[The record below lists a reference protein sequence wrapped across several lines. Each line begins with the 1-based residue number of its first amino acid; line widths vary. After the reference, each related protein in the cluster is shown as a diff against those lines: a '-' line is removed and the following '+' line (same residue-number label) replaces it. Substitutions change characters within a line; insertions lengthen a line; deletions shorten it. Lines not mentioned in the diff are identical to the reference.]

1 MEAHIKKASLS
12 QKLRLHQC
20 SGILFLAVHAA
31 RRLECAVWPLL
42 GHSEGSRHW
51 WRPSC
56 MFLCRHV
63 GVHCHFVFAVGCGD
77 WGFLGGCM
85 GVCSLMIWVAL
96 MGVGVF

>member
-1 MEAHIKKASLS
+1 MDAHIKKASLS

-31 RRLECAVWPLL
+31 WGLECAVWPLL

-63 GVHCHFVFAVGCGD
+63 GVHFVFAVGCGD
-77 WGFLGGCM
+77 CRFLGGC
-85 GVCSLMIWVAL
+85 VWMIAL
-96 MGVGVF
+96 